1 MADDVEPFEVRVDT
15 HSAYDHVQVTGHLD
29 IYTTTQLRDVLSEP
43 GSCTSPVLII
53 DLLRV
58 AFMDSTGLG
67 ALVAARRQ
75 ARARGA
81 DLRLVCERGAAFRV
95 IRLTKL
101 DTVLSVFSSLDEA
114 TAPKLA

>member
-1 MADDVEPFEVRVDT
+1 MADDVEPFAVRLEA
-15 HSAYDHVQVTGHLD
+15 HPAFDHVQVTGHLD

-43 GSCTSPVLII
+43 GGCTRPVLVI
-53 DLLRV
+53 DLLKV

-81 DLRLVCERGAAFRV
+81 VLRLVCQRGAAYRV

-101 DTVLSVFSSLDEA
+101 DTVLAVFSTLDEA
-114 TAPKLA
+114 TAASPA